1 MAKDP
6 AFPFYASDFL
16 TDTMR
21 WTREMKSLHVD
32 LLAES
37 WLNGGLSNHGST
49 AVQPEGNQHLNHDYP
64 EGLTEADQKIWLRI
78 KSKWELIDGMW
89 FNRKLEEVREKRNK
103 FLKRQSDKG
112 KASAE
117 ARKNK
122 PSASKNKLNRGSTVV
137 EPIENEKENEKE
149 KELEIEVGN
158 HTEYPEEMR
167 RAFLSYWTEP
177 DRRGKQRWKREE
189 TWETSRRLARWHSNN
204 LSRQPS
210 KPSTKPIEPQKV
222 TGPIKF

>member
-37 WLNGGLSNHGST
+37 WLNGGLLNHGST
-49 AVQPEGNQHLNHDYP
+49 VVQPDGQPNVNLDYP
-64 EGLTEADQKIWLRI
+64 DGLTEADQKIWQRI
-78 KSKWELIDGMW
+78 KSKWYLQDGMW
-89 FNRKLEEVREKRNK
+89 FNEKLETVREKRK
-103 FLKRQSDKG
+103 IFLKRQSDKG

-122 PSASKNKLNRGSTVV
+122 PVSKKEKSNRGSTGV
-137 EPIENEKENEKE
+137 EPIEKENEIE
-149 KELEIEVGN
+149 KEVSKYV
-158 HTEYPEEMR
+158 EYSAEMR
-167 RAFLSYWTEP
+167 EKFVRYWTEP
-177 DRRGKQRWKREE
+177 DRKGKQKWMKQE
-189 TWETSRRLARWHSNN
+189 TWDTGRRLRTWYENDLERKQKTDTKKAIPP
-204 LSRQPS
+204 L
-210 KPSTKPIEPQKV
+210 KPVDQIQ
-222 TGPIKF
+222 F